1 MTDNIV
7 VLCTCGS
14 QEEADRLADLLVG
27 KRLAA
32 CVTLI
37 PGVQSVYRWK
47 GAIERSREFLLMI
60 KTSQKC
66 FKQMNAE
73 LAKAHSYD
81 VPEVI
86 ALPIV
91 DGSAAYL
98 EWIAE
103 SLENVT

>member
-1 MTDNIV
+1 MV
-7 VLCTCGS
+7 VLCTCAS

-32 CVTLI
+32 CVTVI

-47 GAIERSREFLLMI
+47 GAIERSREFLLII
-60 KTSQKC
+60 KTSQRC
-66 FKQMNAE
+66 FEQMTAE
-73 LAKAHSYD
+73 LVQAHSYD

-86 ALPIV
+86 ALPV
-91 DGSAAYL
+91 VAGSAAYL
-98 EWIAE
+98 EWMAE